1 MSEMI
6 DFVDCGR
13 YASDTRCFRDRIMPF
28 DLDDVIDETIRSV
41 YRFNRND
48 ISTIVR
54 DLETTIESK
63 YVGQSVRGGRLTLLE
78 HIS

>member
-41 YRFNRND
+41 YRFNRNGTR
-48 ISTIVR
+48 TIVR
-54 DLETTIESK
+54 DLEPTIEAK
-63 YVGQSVRGGRLTLLE
+63 YVGQSLLG
-78 HIS
+78 